1 MLCGMRGS
9 QTSVLLASLGM
20 LLLVVLVARGTS
32 AVPSTMT
39 DPGLERGLP
48 SVSMSG
54 SNSTS
59 ASLLQYSPNDPVLF
73 AKIIG
78 ALAAILIVLAIALSV
93 LSWWRN
99 RIRHRVIVGV
109 SVAPVEGTIDT
120 GMRVRLRD
128 AVEEARD
135 LLARAGGS
143 SRDAVIQ
150 AWVTL
155 ENAADH
161 KRAPH
166 ETATEFTVAL
176 LEKESADEEALRDL
190 RTLYHRARFGRGDDT
205 DDTDAADRA
214 RQALDRI
221 LATIR

>member
-1 MLCGMRGS
+1 MLSRMRGS
-9 QTSVLLASLGM
+9 RTAVLLASAGVLM
-20 LLLVVLVARGTS
+20 LVVLVARGNS

-39 DPGLERGLP
+39 DPALERGLP
-48 SVSMSG
+48 AVSMSG
-54 SNSTS
+54 ANAPS
-59 ASLLQYSPNDPVLF
+59 AALQYSPNDPVLF
-73 AKIIG
+73 AKVIG
-78 ALAAILIVLAIALSV
+78 GIAAVLILLAVGLSV

-99 RIRHRVIVGV
+99 RMGDRMIVGV
-109 SVAPVEGTIDT
+109 TKEPVEGTVET
-120 GMRVRLRD
+120 VMRIRLRD
-128 AVEEARD
+128 AVQEARD

-190 RTLYHRARFGRGDDT
+190 RTLYHRARFGRAGEPGD
-205 DDTDAADRA
+205 ADRA